1 MCFYSRRIG
10 ASPFN
15 QYDVYDDLRAGEYVL
30 SNPVQSQLVNGTK
43 VSGRT
48 KSGLGIG
55 VFNAVEG
62 RTFATVSDSLGG
74 KRKFRTNSLTNYNVF
89 VLSQNLKN
97 NSSVS
102 FVNTNVTREGENR
115 DANVTVGEVSLFSP
129 NGKYKFRS
137 NVNVSSIFEG
147 GGK

>member
-1 MCFYSRRIG
+1 MMLFTLDMTLIPDFGQSRSDNQVLNLGPFEVRFNENRPFFIEGTDLFQIGGVFYSRRIG

-62 RTFATVSDSLGG
+62 RTICHS
-74 KRKFRTNSLTNYNVF
+74 
-89 VLSQNLKN
+89 
-97 NSSVS
+97 
-102 FVNTNVTREGENR
+102 
-115 DANVTVGEVSLFSP
+115 
-129 NGKYKFRS
+129 
-137 NVNVSSIFEG
+137 
-147 GGK
+147 